1 MSTKARLAKSLK
13 ELMAEQTLDKIT
25 VKEIV
30 QKCGVNRQTFYY
42 HFRDIYDLL
51 DWMFMHEG
59 AEFLK
64 MNPIYDR
71 DDDGQTVLRMLSGYL
86 QENRSS
92 VTSIYHSMGREL
104 LYQYLCKQ
112 IYKMLSKIV
121 IRRTASYKISEFEL
135 ETVVNF
141 YKHAFVGSMLD
152 WVEEGMPGTPED
164 VVDRYRPLIKGM
176 FDAAMKKMAQSQ

>member
-1 MSTKARLAKSLK
+1 M
-13 ELMAEQTLDKIT
+13 QY
-25 VKEIV
+25 
-30 QKCGVNRQTFYY
+30 C
-42 HFRDIYDLL
+42 
-51 DWMFMHEG
+51 
-59 AEFLK
+59 
-64 MNPIYDR
+64 
-71 DDDGQTVLRMLSGYL
+71 
-86 QENRSS
+86 
-92 VTSIYHSMGREL
+92 TSREL

-176 FDAAMKKMAQSQ
+176 FDAEMKKMAQSQ